1 MFEGFL
7 YIDEDFFLKTRIVLF
22 AMAFNLKDNKYR
34 KGADKMQNFTFY
46 NPTKLIFGKDQLDQ
60 LQMEIP
66 QYGKKVLLVY
76 GGGSIKRNGLYD
88 KIMAQLNEIGADI
101 FELSGVEPNPRISS
115 VEKGVDICKKEGID
129 VLLAVGGGSVIDCT
143 KAIAAGAKYEG
154 DPWDLVTKKAAVKE
168 ALPFG
173 TVLTLAA
180 TGSEMNAGSVIT
192 NWETNEKYG
201 WGSPVTFPRFSILD
215 PVNTFTVPRN
225 QTVYGIVDMM
235 SHVLEHY
242 FHLEENTPFQDRM
255 CESLLI
261 TIMETAPKLL
271 EDLES
276 YEHRAT
282 ILYSGTMALNGI
294 LNMGYRGDWATHNI
308 EHAVSAVYDIPHG
321 GGLAILFPN
330 WMKHNLKVKP
340 ERFKQLAVRVFNVDP
355 AGKTDEE
362 AALEGIEK
370 LREFW
375 NSIGAPSRLA
385 DYEIDDSK
393 VELMADKACV
403 NGEFGNFAKLNHD
416 DVVAIYRASL

>member
-1 MFEGFL
+1 
-7 YIDEDFFLKTRIVLF
+7 
-22 AMAFNLKDNKYR
+22 
-34 KGADKMQNFTFY
+34 MQNFTFY
-46 NPTKLIFGKDQLDQ
+46 NPTKLIFGKDQLSQ
-60 LQMEIP
+60 LQTEIP
-66 QYGKKVLLVY
+66 QYGKKVLVVY

-88 KIMAQLNEIGADI
+88 KVMAELTEIGAEV
-101 FELSGVEPNPRISS
+101 FELAGVEPNPRIST
-115 VEKGVDICKKEGID
+115 VRKGVEICKNEGVD
-129 VLLAVGGGSVIDCT
+129 FLLAVGGGSVIDCT
-143 KAIAAGAKYEG
+143 KAIAAGAKYDG
-154 DPWDLVTKKAAVKE
+154 DAWDLVIKKAFAAE

-201 WGSPVTFPRFSILD
+201 WGSPVTFPKFSILD

-242 FHLEENTPFQDRM
+242 FHLEENTDFQDRM

-261 TIMETAPKLL
+261 TIMEAAPKLL
-271 EDLES
+271 ENLES

-330 WMKHNLKVKP
+330 WMKHNLNVKP
-340 ERFKQLAVRVFNVDP
+340 ERFKQLAVRVFNVDT

-385 DYEIDDSK
+385 DYDIDDSK
-393 VELMADKACV
+393 IELMADKATV
-403 NGEFGNFAKLNHD
+403 NGEFGNFAKLNHA
-416 DVVAIYRASL
+416 DVVSIYRASL